1 MSIAWKYAA
10 RTDIGLVR
18 SRNEDSGY
26 AGPHLLAVA
35 DGMGGHAGGNVASSL
50 VIARLAR
57 LDGDSHGCDDALQLL
72 ADTVA
77 EANLAI
83 SDATSDDDELRG
95 MGTTL
100 TGLMRCG
107 SSNIVLVH
115 IGDSRAYLLRDGNFT
130 QITTDHSFVQSLVD
144 SGRISPEEAEHHP
157 QRSLVT
163 RVLTGA
169 KEDEPDLS
177 VRQARAGDRY
187 VLCSDGLSDYV
198 GRSTIEEVVGGGDTA
213 ATTLHRL
220 VDLALKAGAPDNVTI
235 VIGDIIE
242 SDTDAPTHPVVVGAA
257 AERVAATE
265 PTQALTPA
273 AKAAAFAQEV
283 KNAAAGNGRAAEET
297 EDPDALAVSAL
308 ADAER
313 RTHLRNLGVA
323 VLVLATLALGLF
335 GAYRW
340 SQQQHY
346 VSEYDGKVAVFKGVP
361 QSFGPVQLSSL
372 ERTVDDIAV
381 ANLPDFYR
389 NRLRQTI
396 PAATEADVQNQI
408 QTLRVQQAECLS
420 RISAGAPCGSG
431 TSSAP
436 ATTPVDVPGSDTVPT
451 DTVPSDTV
459 TADPAGP
466 EMPAAPATVEVAP

>member
-1 MSIAWKYAA
+1 MSIAWQYAA
-10 RTDIGLVR
+10 LTDIGLVR

-26 AGPHLLAVA
+26 SGPHLLAVA

-50 VIARLAR
+50 VIGRLAQ
-57 LDGDSHGCDDALQLL
+57 LDGDSHGCDDALELL

-77 EANLAI
+77 EANSAI
-83 SDATSDDDELRG
+83 SNAVTADDELRG

-107 SSNIVLVH
+107 NANLVLVH
-115 IGDSRAYLLRDGNFT
+115 IGDSRAYMLRDGNFS

-144 SGRISPEEAEHHP
+144 SGRITAEEAEHHP

-177 VRQARAGDRY
+177 VRPARIGDRY
-187 VLCSDGLSDYV
+187 LICSDGLSDYV
-198 GRSTIEEVVGGGDTA
+198 GRSTIEEVVRHGGAPA
-213 ATTLHRL
+213 AALRRL
-220 VDLALKAGAPDNVTI
+220 VDLALKAGAPDNVTV
-235 VIGDIIE
+235 VIGDIVD
-242 SDTDAPTHPVVVGAA
+242 SDTNAPTHPVVVGAA
-257 AERVAATE
+257 AERGGTASAE

-273 AKAAAFAQEV
+273 QKAAALAQEV
-283 KNAAAGNGRAAEET
+283 KGPPAVEPDVHDNDDSDLAAA
-297 EDPDALAVSAL
+297 V
-308 ADAER
+308 R
-313 RTHLRNLGVA
+313 RVNLRNLAVA
-323 VLVLATLALGLF
+323 LLVAATLAAGLF

-346 VSEYDGKVAVFKGVP
+346 VSEYDGKVAVFRGVP
-361 QSFGPVQLSSL
+361 QSLGPIQLSSL

-396 PAATEADVQNQI
+396 AATSEADVENQI

-431 TSSAP
+431 TSNAP
-436 ATTPVDVPGSDTVPT
+436 TTSPVDVPGSTET
-451 DTVPSDTV
+451 TQTQTTQ
-459 TADPAGP
+459 TATAAA
-466 EMPAAPATVEVAP
+466 AAPGEATP